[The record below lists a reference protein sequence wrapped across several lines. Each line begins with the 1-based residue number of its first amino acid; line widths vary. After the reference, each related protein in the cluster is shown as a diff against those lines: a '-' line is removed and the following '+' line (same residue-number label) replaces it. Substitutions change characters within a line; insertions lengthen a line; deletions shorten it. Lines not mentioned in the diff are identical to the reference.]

1 MPGFWQRLLG
11 SGKSGESDAAASKS
25 FLQSLSSIFG
35 GSKGNG
41 EKPVLED
48 IQTKPLSEAQ
58 LVGIES
64 VQTRFLPLQVGV
76 GVGQSAGK
84 IRDHNEDTLFIFN
97 SLLADGKDD
106 LVFGLFIVA
115 DGMGGHQHGEVASGT
130 AARVM
135 ADVIL
140 NRLFSPM
147 LTKSSENR
155 NEPIH
160 ELMES
165 AVREAQYAVTRQAPG
180 GGTTLTTAMLIGD
193 KVIIVQIGD
202 SRAYFMYPDGRCQVV
217 TQDHSLVRRL
227 VELGQLTEEEAA
239 VHPQRNVLYRA
250 LGQAEPFKPDINTHQ
265 VPRPGYIL
273 LCSDGLWG
281 LIPEGEIFRI
291 VTSAATPSAAAHELV
306 ETANRN
312 GGTDNITAIV
322 LQFYA

>member
-1 MPGFWQRLLG
+1 
-11 SGKSGESDAAASKS
+11 
-25 FLQSLSSIFG
+25 
-35 GSKGNG
+35 
-41 EKPVLED
+41 
-48 IQTKPLSEAQ
+48 
-58 LVGIES
+58 VGIES

-106 LVFGLFIVA
+106 LAFGLFIVA